1 MIGDTI
7 IPHTLSL
14 VNDILRF
21 SECCTQVLKIKEKDL
36 MKKQKIWLITGASR
50 GFGLDI
56 TKKVLDSGDKVI
68 ATVRK
73 NAKGLEE
80 YRNNQDLYTVE
91 MYVRDEAQVKN
102 AILRGITHFGGID
115 VVVNNA
121 GYGLLAA
128 IEEGSDAEVKRNYEV
143 NVFGTLNVIRAVLPF
158 MRKQRSGHIINI
170 SSLGGLAASSG
181 WGLYG
186 STKFAIEGITESLAL
201 ELAPLGIKATVVAPG
216 FFRTNFLDESSLTRS
231 EQIIDDYAETVG
243 AMRGFAS
250 KANYNQPGDPA
261 KLAEAFI
268 KLSASEN
275 PPVHLPLGKDT
286 IKRFRDKVA
295 AFEKNIEEWYE
306 VITGTDLQQ
315 RESTPE

>member
-1 MIGDTI
+1 
-7 IPHTLSL
+7 
-14 VNDILRF
+14 
-21 SECCTQVLKIKEKDL
+21 

-56 TKKVLDSGDKVI
+56 TKKVLESGDKVI

-73 NAKGLEE
+73 DAKGLEE
-80 YRNNQDLYTVE
+80 HKDNKDLYIVE
-91 MYVRDEAQVKN
+91 MDVTDEAKVKK
-102 AILRGITHFGGID
+102 AVRRGITHFWGID

-128 IEEGSDAEVKRNYEV
+128 IEEGTDAEVKRNYEV

-158 MRKQRSGHIINI
+158 MRKQGSGHIINI
-170 SSLGGLAASSG
+170 SSLGGLGASIG

-231 EQIIDDYAETVG
+231 EQVIEDYADTVG
-243 AMRGFAS
+243 KMRGFAT

-261 KLAEAFI
+261 KLADAFI
-268 KLSASEN
+268 KLASSEN
-275 PPVHLPLGKDT
+275 PPVHLPLGKDA

-295 AFEKNIEEWYE
+295 AFEKNIEEWLE
-306 VITGTDLQQ
+306 VIAGTDLQ
-315 RESTPE
+315 